1 MPAPITLLVAT
12 LLLSACDRAN
22 ERLPEFELTGQ
33 TMGTTYSVKLVT
45 ADQQSI
51 GDDLAA
57 ALAERL
63 AVIDMLMST
72 YNTNSELSGF
82 NANDATD
89 WVTVSA
95 ELCTVVEQALS
106 ISERTRG
113 AFDVTVGPLVNLW
126 GFGPDGDV
134 QEPPRDDVIA
144 AAIRRVGFDK
154 LHADCTVPALR
165 KDQADVYVDLSAVA
179 KGYAVDQL
187 AVLLEADQFTDF
199 LVEIGGELS
208 MRGHNADN
216 ELWAIAVERPADDSR
231 EIQSV
236 VRVTDAA
243 MATSGDYRS
252 FFEYDGQRYSHTIDP
267 RTGRPVAHNVA
278 AVTVVGASAADADAL
293 ATALLVLGPEDGL
306 AFAARE
312 EIAAYFLLRTDSGI
326 EQRMTGSFAALVNL

>member
-1 MPAPITLLVAT
+1 MPAPITILLAT
-12 LLLSACDRAN
+12 LLLGACDRAN

-33 TMGTTYSVKLVT
+33 TMGTTYSVKLVA

-51 GDDLAA
+51 SDDLAA

-63 AVIDMLMST
+63 AVIDSLMST
-72 YNTNSELSGF
+72 YDANSELSNF
-82 NANDATD
+82 NATEATD
-89 WVTVSA
+89 WVPVSA
-95 ELCTVVEQALS
+95 ELCAIIEQALS

-134 QEPPRDDVIA
+134 QEPPSDDVIA
-144 AAIRRVGFDK
+144 AAIHRVGSDK
-154 LHADCTVPALR
+154 LHTDCAVPALR
-165 KDQADVYVDLSAVA
+165 KDQADIYVDLSAVA

-187 AVLLEADQFTDF
+187 AVLLEADQWSNF
-199 LVEIGGELS
+199 LVEIGGELR
-208 MRGHNADN
+208 MRGHNADS

-243 MATSGDYRS
+243 MATSGDYRN

-267 RTGRPVAHNVA
+267 RSGRPITHNVA
-278 AVTVVGASAADADAL
+278 AVTVVGDSAADADAL

-306 AFAARE
+306 ALAARE
-312 EIAAYFLLRTDSGI
+312 KIAAYFLLRTDAGI